1 MNSLH
6 RDLWR
11 NIHQKRALWC
21 YLASILVLVFGSFMA
36 ARDFPGGFDWR
47 YRVASALASQKHN
60 PIGSAW
66 FASALSLSMILL
78 WPYVSALKKGL
89 CPSLP
94 AAAKFAIGALRIG
107 MVCGF
112 LIGVERLLIRDLS
125 AWIHNA
131 HEILALITLFGVYFG
146 VLGLLFLLMLRQ
158 RIYVFSFVLLASPM
172 VAMGSILFFLYLAQR
187 GVGWMD
193 ANWKEAGIPIWFSLA
208 FWQWL
213 VIGLLVAG
221 LGLLSFS
228 GNETNK
234 SDS

>member
-1 MNSLH
+1 MNSL
-6 RDLWR
+6 RIELWR
-11 NIHQKRALWC
+11 NIRQRRALWW
-21 YLASILVLVFGSFMA
+21 YLASFLVLAFGSYMA

-60 PIGSAW
+60 PVGSAW

-125 AWIHNA
+125 ARIDNA
-131 HEILALITLFGVYFG
+131 HEILALITLLGTYFG

-172 VAMGSILFFLYLAQR
+172 VAMGVILFSLYLAQR
-187 GVGWMD
+187 GVGWVD
-193 ANWKEAGIPIWFSLA
+193 ANWKEAGIPIWLSLA

-213 VIGLLVAG
+213 VIVLLVAG
-221 LGLLSFS
+221 LGLLSFAGS
-228 GNETNK
+228 KANK
-234 SDS
+234 AHI